1 MKALRR
7 MINKEIRK
15 ALKEV
20 TALPTDMEKIEDFI
34 MSSPQFETMNTSNIK
49 AAARDMFDEWKAVSS
64 NYPSIEAYFEEVEE
78 NGGEEAFMEGKSK
91 TKMMVKRLKEDTAY
105 QEFFKKAMAKFNIS
119 ALSDLQDADKKKEF
133 FSYIETN
140 YRGKDEMNEG
150 AILKAINPG
159 LQGEVK
165 VAVQALETML
175 IGQLTAAG
183 VNRNVRELAE
193 LIIDIIDAA
202 KDEERNETSDY

>member
-34 MSSPQFETMNTSNIK
+34 MSSPQFETMSASKIK
-49 AAARDMFDEWKAVSS
+49 AAIKDMFDEWKAVSS

-119 ALSDLQDADKKKEF
+119 ALSDLKDADKKKEF
-133 FSYIETN
+133 FSYIEMN
-140 YRGKDEMNEG
+140 YRGKDE
-150 AILKAINPG
+150 K
-159 LQGEVK
+159 
-165 VAVQALETML
+165 
-175 IGQLTAAG
+175 
-183 VNRNVRELAE
+183 
-193 LIIDIIDAA
+193 
-202 KDEERNETSDY
+202 